1 MNKRKN
7 KQMKSKNLLKI
18 LILIFLIS
26 ILGTVSAQHSTTD
39 SLKTELA
46 YAQLIALQTDSLV
59 EIQYS
64 IIEGKNKQINAF
76 RKELNDYIAEK
87 KVAGEL
93 TLKQAKELVD
103 VNNALAKS
111 KRANLNSF
119 LIGAGTGVGAVIL
132 LTGSGVGLGVAISK

>member
-1 MNKRKN
+1 M
-7 KQMKSKNLLKI
+7 
-18 LILIFLIS
+18 
-26 ILGTVSAQHSTTD
+26 
-39 SLKTELA
+39 ELA
-46 YAQLIALQTDSLV
+46 YAQLIALQTDSLL

-119 LIGAGTGVGAVIL
+119 LIGAGTGVGTVIL

>member
-1 MNKRKN
+1 MKLKN
-7 KQMKSKNLLKI
+7 ILKI
-18 LILIFLIS
+18 LGLIFLIS
-26 ILGTVSAQHSTTD
+26 LSKTVSAQHSTTD

-46 YAQLIALQTDSLV
+46 YAQLIALQTDSLL

-76 RKELNDYIAEK
+76 RKEVNAYIEEK
-87 KVAGEL
+87 EIAGEL
-93 TLKQAKELVD
+93 TLAQAKELVD
-103 VNNALAKS
+103 VNNKLAKA

-119 LIGAGTGVGAVIL
+119 LIGVGSGVGVVVV